1 MLLIMEL
8 NPLIPIG
15 TKIKVDKSKIENI
28 LPNKIMDDL
37 PQKIYGK
44 IVDYKMTDGR
54 GIGYVLMT
62 ENNIKIWIFTAELN
76 EQTRKDYKIKDPI
89 KSNSYIDISS
99 LLEKYKLTYDLNG
112 NRKIKTI
119 TNPINLINWLIFTLK
134 DTF

>member
-1 MLLIMEL
+1 MDL

-15 TKIKVDKSKIENI
+15 TKIKVNKSEIENI
-28 LPNKIMDDL
+28 LPNKLMNDL
-37 PQKIYGK
+37 PQTIYGK

-62 ENNIKIWIFTAELN
+62 EKNIKIWIFTAELN
-76 EQTRKDYKIKDPI
+76 DQTRKDYKIKNPS

-99 LLEKYKLTYDLNG
+99 LLGKYKLSYNLDG
-112 NRKIKTI
+112 NRKIKTL

>member
-1 MLLIMEL
+1 MEL

-28 LPNKIMDDL
+28 LPNKLMDDL
-37 PQKIYGK
+37 PQTIYGK

-76 EQTRKDYKIKDPI
+76 DQTRKDYKIENPS
-89 KSNSYIDISS
+89 KSNSYIDISY
-99 LLEKYKLTYDLNG
+99 LLGKYKLTYDLNG
-112 NRKIKTI
+112 NRKVKTI

>member
-1 MLLIMEL
+1 MEL

-28 LPNKIMDDL
+28 LPNKLMDDL
-37 PQKIYGK
+37 PQTIFGK

-76 EQTRKDYKIKDPI
+76 DQTRKDFKIEDSI
-89 KSNSYIDISS
+89 KSNSQISIS
-99 LLEKYKLTYDLNG
+99 FLLGKYKLNYDLNG
-112 NRKIKTI
+112 NRNIKTI
-119 TNPINLINWLIFTLK
+119 TNPINLINWLMFTLK